1 MVGPRGLDDPADW
14 PGMGSKFC
22 AIVIDANDVDRI
34 GAFWAAVLGWEAH
47 LDSDGDYVLADPNH
61 EAGIELLVLRVPEV
75 KAVKDRLHI
84 DLAWSGASQAEE
96 LERLIG
102 LGAVKVDIGQ
112 GDTSWVVLA
121 DPEGN
126 EFCLLNRRAD

>member
-1 MVGPRGLDDPADW
+1 
-14 PGMGSKFC
+14 MGSKVS

-34 GAFWAAVLGWEAH
+34 GAFWAAVLGWEPQ
-47 LDSDGDYVLADPNH
+47 LDSDGDIVLADPNH
-61 EAGIELLVLRVPEV
+61 EAGFELLVLRVPEG

-102 LGAVKVDIGQ
+102 LGAVRVDIGQ
-112 GDTSWVVLA
+112 GDRSWVVLA

-126 EFCLLNRRAD
+126 EFCLLDRRAD

>member
-1 MVGPRGLDDPADW
+1 
-14 PGMGSKFC
+14 MGSKFS
-22 AIVIDANDVDRI
+22 AIVIDANDVEAI

-47 LDSDGDYVLADPNH
+47 LEPDGDYVLADPDLA
-61 EAGIELLVLRVPEV
+61 AGFELLVQRVPEA

-84 DLAWSGASQAEE
+84 DLTWSGASQAEE

-102 LGAVKVDIGQ
+102 LGAVQVDIGQ
-112 GDTSWVVLA
+112 GDPSWVVLA